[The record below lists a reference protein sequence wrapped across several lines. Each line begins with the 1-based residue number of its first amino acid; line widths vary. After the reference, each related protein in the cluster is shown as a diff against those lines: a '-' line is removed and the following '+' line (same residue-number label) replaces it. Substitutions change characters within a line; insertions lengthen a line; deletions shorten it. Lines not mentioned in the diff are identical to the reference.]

1 MIATQATL
9 PFAGII
15 ANTLAVE
22 LGSYYPRYVGAADNT
37 GFQDRI
43 PTRPKQSQALPDN
56 LHTEGG
62 GLHAGRNPRY
72 DKQAD
77 YLRNWEQP
85 MQRVR
90 IFLVLKRTA
99 G

>member
-43 PTRPKQSQALPDN
+43 PTKTQAKPQALPNN

-62 GLHAGRNPRY
+62 GLKKFMIS
-72 DKQAD
+72 KQA
-77 YLRNWEQP
+77 LS
-85 MQRVR
+85 
-90 IFLVLKRTA
+90 KK
-99 G
+99 